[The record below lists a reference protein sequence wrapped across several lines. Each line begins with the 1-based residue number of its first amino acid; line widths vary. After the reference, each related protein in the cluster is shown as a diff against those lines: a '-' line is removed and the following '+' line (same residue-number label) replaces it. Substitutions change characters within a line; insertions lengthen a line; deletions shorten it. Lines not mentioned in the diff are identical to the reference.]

1 MYKCQFGVVKNRHI
15 LDSLLKFIFFFLKSD
30 KAEIIINDNNNKSK
44 KLKKFFSREFSS
56 CKNSIFLFLANI
68 YIYKLLESLLKKLI

>member
-15 LDSLLKFIFFFLKSD
+15 LDSLLKFLFFFFLKSD

-44 KLKKFFSREFSS
+44 K
-56 CKNSIFLFLANI
+56 
-68 YIYKLLESLLKKLI
+68 